1 MRREEERRALGLGEG
16 LGLGGDFGVD
26 DLFPRRERGRVGV
39 GGHGVLRV
47 VVIGA
52 VIGLQDLCFG
62 FSQELGQVVKGISI
76 PNSVLGHVVFPA
88 KIVYKTKP

>member
-1 MRREEERRALGLGEG
+1 MRGWGWA
-16 LGLGGDFGVD
+16 GDFGVD

-52 VIGLQDLCFG
+52 VIGLQVC
-62 FSQELGQVVKGISI
+62 
-76 PNSVLGHVVFPA
+76 VLAFL
-88 KIVYKTKP
+88 KS